1 VVATCPTCGVELP
14 ENTRFCPRDGTTIR
28 PDTVMLD
35 SGAILPMSAAPSPDP
50 APKDEDPFVGRVLDG
65 RYRIRK
71 QLGAGGVGAV
81 YAAEHVEIKKQVA
94 VKVLHGVLGRTEE
107 FQKRFEREAQAASQ
121 LSHPGCVSVLDFGR
135 VSRVEPAAGG
145 DKLLGTPYLVMEFVR
160 GELLADRIEKGKLAP
175 QAALPIARGLLSALR
190 HAHGLGIV
198 HRDLKPA
205 NIMLASTGETS
216 YLVKLLDFGLAKSV
230 AGDAQGSQPLT
241 QAGMVFGTPGYLSP
255 EQAAGGQADA
265 RSDLYSLGVV
275 LFQMVCGR
283 PPFVRTEMLEVVR
296 DHVLTPPPKPTSFTP
311 TLSPQLE
318 RVILKALEKDPSK
331 RFQSAEEFQEA
342 LGGCPESSGVSAE
355 PRTPP
360 RVVHFVRLHR
370 RAVLTIGSAL
380 ALISFAGLIVAYLHK
395 PAPTPAPRVDPPPV
409 AVAPTAVVTASAS
422 ARHHLS
428 MASDYQ
434 RRLWCS
440 DAIDELEKTLQDEP
454 QLRSNPE
461 LTRLAIPCLRAR
473 TQAKT
478 VRYLVQSVGSG
489 AKAELESALAV
500 ESKPDV
506 REGIG
511 LALAELAVR
520 H

>member
-1 VVATCPTCGVELP
+1 
-14 ENTRFCPRDGTTIR
+14 
-28 PDTVMLD
+28 MLD
-35 SGAILPMSAAPSPDP
+35 SGAIVPMTAAPPPP
-50 APKDEDPFVGRVLDG
+50 AKKIEGTPNDEDPFVGRVLDG
-65 RYRIRK
+65 RYLIRK

-81 YAAEHVEIKKQVA
+81 YAGEHVEIKRQVA
-94 VKVLHGVLGRTEE
+94 VKVLHAVLGRTDE
-107 FQKRFEREAQAASQ
+107 FRKRFEREAQAASR

-135 VSRVEPAAGG
+135 VGRVEPTAGA
-145 DKLLGTPYLVMEFVR
+145 DKILGTPYLVMEFVR
-160 GELLADRIEKGKLAP
+160 GELLLDRIEKGKLAP
-175 QAALPIARGLLSALR
+175 EAALPIARGLLSALR

-205 NIMLASTGETS
+205 NIMLAPHGETS
-216 YLVKLLDFGLAKSV
+216 CLVKLLDFGLAKTIG
-230 AGDAQGSQPLT
+230 GDAEGNHQPLT

-255 EQAAGGQADA
+255 EQAAGGAADA
-265 RSDLYSLGVV
+265 RSDLYSFGVV

-283 PPFVRTEMLEVVR
+283 PPFVRAEMLEVVR
-296 DHVLTPPPKPTSFTP
+296 DHVLTPPPRPTEFTP

-318 RVILKALEKDPSK
+318 RAILKALEKDPAK

-342 LGGCPESSGVSAE
+342 LGRCPEASAVAE
-355 PRTPP
+355 GRTPAQP
-360 RVVHFVRLHR
+360 AAAMKIARPSMLDRIVHFVRLHR
-370 RAVLTIGSAL
+370 RGVLTIAGAL
-380 ALISFAGLIVAYLHK
+380 TLNIVAGLIVAVLYRQ
-395 PAPTPAPRVDPPPV
+395 APNPVPKANPPPT
-409 AVAPTAVVTASAS
+409 AAAPSAVVPASAS
-422 ARHHLS
+422 ARRHLA
-428 MASDYQ
+428 MAGDYQ

-440 DAIDELEKTLQDEP
+440 DAIDELERTLQDEP

-461 LTRLAIPCLRAR
+461 LTRLAIPCLRSR

-478 VRYLVQSVGSG
+478 VRYLVESVGSG
-489 AKAELESALAV
+489 AKAELEAALAV